1 MEKIYYNKDGFV
13 CGRYPHNYPI
23 DDENRFIE
31 VENEDFDKTLS
42 CPVGYIWSVV
52 NGKPELTLDPDETET
67 KKRLDIEKSNQLAT
81 FKAYLSET
89 DYVISKLNELKLEDD
104 AEYEKARAEYA
115 EVLVKRKEARNKINE
130 LEGSSDRSNK

>member
-1 MEKIYYNKDGFV
+1 MKKIYYNRDGFV

-23 DDENRFIE
+23 DDGNRFIE
-31 VENEDFDKTLS
+31 AENEDFDKTMS

-115 EVLVKRKEARNKINE
+115 DVLVKRKEARKRINE
-130 LEGSSDRSNK
+130 LSA